1 MTTDHR
7 NEISQLQ
14 SEFAVERDRMLRQLQ
29 QQHKA
34 EVEALSKELKDKDT
48 IINRLQVRIECTG
61 H

>member
-1 MTTDHR
+1 MTTDHQ